1 MKEKILIT
9 VKTYP
14 TLSRTYAELVCT
26 AGVNEAGEWRRLYPV
41 QFRQLHEE
49 QQYRK
54 FQWVEAD
61 ISKST
66 RDARP
71 ESYKVLQ
78 ETLKVVDEPLFRKAK
93 VKRDRRISFATTI
106 QSYDDMAL
114 LTSLAHNN
122 QVSLALFQPTEII
135 DFSGKYNIM
144 LILGTTEDAHRRK
157 LPEQFIII
165 GVVPLPL
172 NLQSAFSL

>member
-26 AGVNEAGEWRRLYPV
+26 AG
-41 QFRQLHEE
+41 
-49 QQYRK
+49 
-54 FQWVEAD
+54 
-61 ISKST
+61 
-66 RDARP
+66 
-71 ESYKVLQ
+71 
-78 ETLKVVDEPLFRKAK
+78 
-93 VKRDRRISFATTI
+93 
-106 QSYDDMAL
+106 
-114 LTSLAHNN
+114 LAHNN
-122 QVSLALFQPTEII
+122 QISLALFQPAEII

-165 GVVPLPL
+165 GVVPLPV